1 MGLIGNNESRNGNTL
16 RVSLNVQKTG
26 QNRGKEFSMELFG
39 MQIEPW
45 VIGVII
51 AIIVIII
58 VAFVAKGFIDEMK
71 KK

>member
-1 MGLIGNNESRNGNTL
+1 
-16 RVSLNVQKTG
+16 
-26 QNRGKEFSMELFG
+26 

-45 VIGVII
+45 AIGIII
-51 AIIVIII
+51 AVIVIII